1 MKWHNI
7 NERWISENK
16 EKLFFYFKVKVIPNF
31 YSEKVFDTF
40 KDLTLD
46 DVVISGRG
54 ELNSG
59 SVMIHTR
66 SGGSQTSYYI
76 LYSHWRSS
84 EWEGHYDNL
93 GDYESDWLIKERD
106 KKLGFLLD

>member
-1 MKWHNI
+1 MKWSDVDG
-7 NERWISENK
+7 RWISENK

-66 SGGSQTSYYI
+66 SGGSQTSYFI
-76 LYSHWRSS
+76 LSSSWRSS
-84 EWEGHYDNL
+84 SWKGHYDNL
-93 GDYESDWLIKERD
+93 GDYESDWLIIERD